1 MLRRFNHRVAVPAC
15 RCSEREPLNILFASS
30 EVVPFA
36 KTGGLADVGEA
47 LPRALAKLGHE
58 PVVFLPAYREA
69 KKCGQPL
76 ETTNISFTVTV
87 GSKQTEGRLL
97 KSSLRQSDVPVYLV
111 EQDTYFDRPEL
122 YREQSED
129 YQDNCER
136 FSFFCRAVMESA
148 RLLGIPFDVLHANDW
163 QTGLIPAYLQTT
175 HANLPP
181 FQHTTS
187 LFTLHN
193 LAYQGHFWHWDMLL
207 TGLDWK
213 YFNWHQ
219 MEFYGYLNL
228 LKTGIVFA
236 DAISTVSPRYSH
248 EIQTSPLG
256 CGLERVL
263 QHRSQDLFGILNGVD
278 YDVWDPSHD
287 ELIAAPYDG
296 TSWPTGKARC
306 KAALQQELGLPV
318 SPHVPLIGMIGR
330 LANQKGWDLVGTLM
344 ERWVPHRDVQWAI
357 LGTGEKAYQQLLQR
371 LSAKFPEKVAA
382 CFEFSD
388 SIAHRIEA
396 GTDMF
401 LMASQ
406 YEPCGLNQL
415 YSLRYGSVPIVH
427 RTGGL
432 TDTITDAS
440 PDHLRRGSA
449 NGFSF
454 APYDLPHLEE
464 ALARACQMYA
474 EQPNQWEQL
483 VTAGMNQDWS
493 WTRSAQEYVEL
504 YQQITSRKRAGG

>member
-1 MLRRFNHRVAVPAC
+1 
-15 RCSEREPLNILFASS
+15 LNILFASS

-47 LPRALAKLGHE
+47 LPRALAKLGHQ
-58 PVVFLPAYREA
+58 PVVFLPAYRIA
-69 KKCGQPL
+69 KQCGQPIKP
-76 ETTNISFTVTV
+76 TDISFSVTV
-87 GSKQTEGRLL
+87 GSKEIVGRLL
-97 KSSLRQSDVPVYLV
+97 ESRLRNSEVPVFLV
-111 EQDTYFDRPEL
+111 DQDDYFDRAEL
-122 YREQSED
+122 YRENGED

-136 FSFFCRAVMESA
+136 FSFFCRAVMESV
-148 RLLGIPFDVLHANDW
+148 RMLDLKCDVLHANDW

-175 HANLPP
+175 HANLPQ
-181 FQHTTS
+181 FQHTAS

-236 DAISTVSPRYSH
+236 DAISTVSPRYSS
-248 EIQTSPLG
+248 EIQNSPLG

-263 QHRSQDLFGILNGVD
+263 QHRRSELFGILNGVD
-278 YDVWDPSHD
+278 YDIWDPSHD
-287 ELIAAPYDG
+287 PLIPENYDV
-296 TSWPTGKARC
+296 TSWKEGKAAC
-306 KAALQQELGLPV
+306 KDSLQRDAGLPTN
-318 SPHVPLIGMIGR
+318 PDVPLIGMIGR
-330 LANQKGWDLVGTLM
+330 LAVQKGWDLVSELM
-344 ERWVPHRDVQWAI
+344 ERWVPHRDVQWVI
-357 LGTGEKAYQQLLQR
+357 LGTGEREYQQLLQR
-371 LSAKFPEKVAA
+371 LSSKYPDKVAA
-382 CFEFSD
+382 YFEFSD
-388 SIAHRIEA
+388 EVAHRIEA

-432 TDTITDAS
+432 IDTVTDAS
-440 PDHLRRGSA
+440 SENLMNRTA

-454 APYDLPHLEE
+454 APYDLAHLEE
-464 ALARACQMYA
+464 TVARACEMFVDQHD
-474 EQPNQWEQL
+474 QWSQL
-483 VTAGMNQDWS
+483 VTAGMDQDWS

-504 YQQITSRKRAGG
+504 YQQLVSKKRAGG